1 MRQESTLERVEV
13 PSIPSARRVAA
24 GRGGPARIV
33 SIDVL
38 RGLVMAVM
46 ALDHTRDFFGTSG
59 FNPRDV
65 MEPALFLTRWVTHL
79 CAPTF
84 ILLAGLSASLYG
96 REGSVQELS
105 RFLMIRG
112 FWLILIDLTLIK
124 FGWSFDV
131 DLYRLSVGVIFVIGA
146 SMVAL
151 AALIWLPR
159 WAIAGVAFIMVG
171 GHNLLDGVRAEQLGG
186 GSWAW
191 HVLHEPGLV
200 PLGDGTNLYVLYP
213 LIPWIGVMAAG
224 YLLGPVMQL
233 ERKARQRVLFRL
245 GTAVTLGFIVLR
257 ATNLYGDPDP
267 WTIQET
273 WFSTILSFLNCEK
286 YPPSLLYLMI
296 TLGPA
301 LMLLSC
307 FEHAHGAFARLLA
320 TFGQV
325 PFFYY
330 VVHIYLIHVLAVAT
344 GFATT
349 GTLTRAPAIGLSLPG
364 VYMVWLL
371 ALLLLYP
378 ICRWFAVLK
387 ESGRGWWWSYL

>member
-1 MRQESTLERVEV
+1 MHRESTLERVEV
-13 PSIPSARRVAA
+13 PPIPTAERVAV
-24 GRGGPARIV
+24 GRGEPARIV

-84 ILLAGLSASLYG
+84 ILLAGLSAFLYG
-96 REGSVQELS
+96 RGRSVEELS
-105 RFLMIRG
+105 RFLLIRG
-112 FWLILIDLTLIK
+112 LWLILIDLTLVK
-124 FGWSFDV
+124 LGWRFDL
-131 DLYRLSVGVIFVIGA
+131 DLYRLTAGVIFVIGA
-146 SMVAL
+146 SMVVL
-151 AALIWLPR
+151 AALIWLSR
-159 WAIAGVAFIMVG
+159 WVIAGVAFIMLG
-171 GHNLLDGVRAEQLGG
+171 GHNLLDGVRADQLGG

-200 PLGDGTNLYVLYP
+200 PLGDGANLYVLYT
-213 LIPWIGVMAAG
+213 LIPWVGVMAAG

-233 ERKARQRVLFRL
+233 EGEARQRVLLRL
-245 GTAVTLGFIVLR
+245 GAAVTLGFIVLR
-257 ATNLYGDPDP
+257 ATNLYGDPAP
-267 WTIQET
+267 WTAQET
-273 WFSTILSFLNCEK
+273 WLSTLLSFLNCEK
-286 YPPSLLYLMI
+286 YPPSLLYLMM

-301 LMLLSC
+301 LMLLAS
-307 FEHAHGAFARLLA
+307 FEHARGAFARLLA

-330 VVHIYLIHVLAVAT
+330 VVHIYLIHGLAVAT
-344 GFATT
+344 TFDMTGALTSAPMIGFS
-349 GTLTRAPAIGLSLPG
+349 IPG
-364 VYMVWLL
+364 VYFVWLL
-371 ALLLLYP
+371 VLLLLYP
-378 ICRWFAVLK
+378 ICRWFAALK